1 MAGNDQWMQGDP
13 EKSRIHRE
21 KEYYKQEM
29 LKLDNDLE
37 YELHGSRIS
46 TIPVSY

>member
-1 MAGNDQWMQGDP
+1 MAGSDQWMQGDP
-13 EKSRIHRE
+13 EKTRIHARIHRE

-37 YELHGSRIS
+37 
-46 TIPVSY
+46 

>member
-13 EKSRIHRE
+13 EKARIHRE

-29 LKLDNDLE
+29 LKLDKDLE
-37 YELHGSRIS
+37 
-46 TIPVSY
+46 